1 MQTVDRCGGVGMN
14 EEEQK
19 CKDAG
24 YIEHNI
30 DAAKDM
36 EGTLKIN
43 DMEFKVTVL
52 RMTRYMPPPL
62 RVAKDCFKI
71 YKPGNI
77 FASISIDSGELK

>member
-1 MQTVDRCGGVGMN
+1 MS

-24 YIEHNI
+24 YIEHDI
-30 DAAKDM
+30 DTAKGM

-43 DMEFKVTVL
+43 DIEFKVTVL
-52 RMTRYMPPPL
+52 RMTRYMPPSL
-62 RVAKDCFKI
+62 HVAKDCFKI
-71 YKPGNI
+71 HKHGGI

>member
-1 MQTVDRCGGVGMN
+1 MS

-24 YIEHNI
+24 YIEHDI
-30 DAAKDM
+30 DATKDM
-36 EGTLKIN
+36 KGTLKIN
-43 DMEFKVTVL
+43 DIEFKVTVL

-71 YKPGNI
+71 HKPGSL
-77 FASISIDSGELK
+77 FAEISINSGELK